1 MGGGV
6 VEWVGEG
13 ESGGVRCHV
22 SSSLPPVQSCYLRF
36 SSQPF
41 SLEDMD
47 GSIHLCNNSIQ
58 KNYSINSGRS
68 PLLPEENMWTHHQFI
83 AHLRS
88 AHRQTDRQTE
98 DLAAFKQL
106 RC

>member
-1 MGGGV
+1 MDEGGGTN
-6 VEWVGEG
+6 
-13 ESGGVRCHV
+13 GGWSEAHV
-22 SSSLPPVQSCYLRF
+22 PPPSPVQSCYLRF

-58 KNYSINSGRS
+58 KNYTVSSGRS
-68 PLLPEENMWTHHQFI
+68 PLLPEENMWTHHQFM

-88 AHRQTDRQTE
+88 ALHSSI
-98 DLAAFKQL
+98 
-106 RC
+106 

>member
-1 MGGGV
+1 MGGR
-6 VEWVGEG
+6 GEAMYLH
-13 ESGGVRCHV
+13 CPFLH
-22 SSSLPPVQSCYLRF
+22 VQSSYLRF

-58 KNYSINSGRS
+58 KNYSISSGRS
-68 PLLPEENMWTHHQFI
+68 PLLPEENMWTHQQFI

-88 AHRQTDRQTE
+88 APS
-98 DLAAFKQL
+98 A
-106 RC
+106 CCS